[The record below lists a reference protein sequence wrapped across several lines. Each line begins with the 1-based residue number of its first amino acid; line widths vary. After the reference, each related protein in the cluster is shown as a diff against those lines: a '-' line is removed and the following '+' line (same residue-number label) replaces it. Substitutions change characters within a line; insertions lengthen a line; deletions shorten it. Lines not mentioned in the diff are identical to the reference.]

1 MMPKLQGPG
10 RRTLI
15 ILQPVLYEYRAHFLN
30 GLSYL
35 LPMYVITSLKTR
47 VLVGEC
53 VNIPTRNPLVWFA
66 EAINSYHRTSGAR
79 VAFVPAYTS
88 HLGIVLSAVLFWFLR
103 IPILVHG
110 QSLYKKPRP
119 SFVDYVISLFW
130 LSIATRYLSYSP
142 IGLEGPF
149 DWPIFRQKV
158 LVFLNRFESCSS
170 LGLDGFSP
178 SYASFPGDNTP
189 LKLLFIGRD
198 RPGSGLDLAVQLV
211 RDLRA
216 KGCNILLE
224 LIGINAFEE
233 DGINCHGPLFSD
245 SIVPIAETCQI
256 GIYPG
261 DAGLS
266 VLHYMALGLCPIVH
280 SDMRKHSGPEPA
292 YVIDGI
298 TGCLFDRGSLQ
309 SLTEKVLFLYTNP
322 VALVQL
328 RKNAHAFSTE
338 LLGNKLS
345 AQLQSIINAL

>member
-1 MMPKLQGPG
+1 MLRPHGSGL
-10 RRTLI
+10 RTLI

-30 GLSYL
+30 SLSYL
-35 LPMYVITSLKTR
+35 LPLYVITSLKTQI
-47 VLVGEC
+47 LVCEC

-88 HLGIVLSAVLFWFLR
+88 HLGIVLSAVLFRFLR

-110 QSLYKKPRP
+110 QSLFKKPHP
-119 SFVDYVISLFW
+119 SFVDYLISFFW

-149 DWPIFRQKV
+149 DWPIFRHKV

-170 LGLDGFSP
+170 LGLDKFSP
-178 SYASFPGDNTP
+178 IYTSFPGDNSP

-216 KGCNILLE
+216 KGYDIHLDLV
-224 LIGINAFEE
+224 GVNAIEE
-233 DGINCHGPLFSD
+233 DGIHSHGPLFAD
-245 SIVPIAETCQI
+245 SIVPIAESCQI

-309 SLTEKVLFLYTNP
+309 SLTEIILFLYTNP
-322 VALVQL
+322 VVLIQL

-338 LLGNKLS
+338 LLGTKFS
-345 AQLQSIINAL
+345 AQLQSIINTL

>member
-1 MMPKLQGPG
+1 MMLKLQDSGL
-10 RRTLI
+10 RTLI

-30 GLSYL
+30 GLSCL

-47 VLVGEC
+47 VLVCKC
-53 VNIPTRNPLVWFA
+53 VDIPTRNPLVWFV
-66 EAINSYHRTSGAR
+66 EAITSYTRTSGAR

-119 SFVDYVISLFW
+119 NFVDYLISLFW
-130 LSIATRYLSYSP
+130 LSIATRYLSYSS

-178 SYASFPGDNTP
+178 IYTSFPGDNSP

-198 RPGSGLDLAVQLV
+198 RPGSGLDLAFQLV

-216 KGCNILLE
+216 KGCNIHLD
-224 LIGINAFEE
+224 LIGVNDSEE
-233 DGINCHGPLFSD
+233 DGIHCHGPLFAD
-245 SIVPIAETCQI
+245 AIVPIAEECQI

-309 SLTEKVLFLYTNP
+309 SLTEKILFLYTNP

-328 RKNAHAFSTE
+328 RKNAHAFSKE
-338 LLGNKLS
+338 LLGYKLS
-345 AQLQSIINAL
+345 AQLQSIINTL

>member
-1 MMPKLQGPG
+1 MLKPNGSGL
-10 RRTLI
+10 RTLI

-35 LPMYVITSLKTR
+35 LPLYVITSLKTR
-47 VLVGEC
+47 ILVCEC

-88 HLGIVLSAVLFWFLR
+88 HLGIVLSAVFFWFLR

-110 QSLYKKPRP
+110 QSLYKKPHP
-119 SFVDYVISLFW
+119 SFIDYLISLFW

-149 DWPIFRQKV
+149 DWPIFRHKV

-170 LGLDGFSP
+170 LGLDKFSP
-178 SYASFPGDNTP
+178 IYTSFPGDNSP

-216 KGCNILLE
+216 KGYDIHLDLV
-224 LIGINAFEE
+224 GVNAIEE
-233 DGINCHGPLFSD
+233 DGIHSHGPLFAD
-245 SIVPIAETCQI
+245 SILPIAKSCQI

-266 VLHYMALGLCPIVH
+266 VLHYMALGLCPVVH

-309 SLTEKVLFLYTNP
+309 SFTEKILFLYTNP

-328 RKNAHAFSTE
+328 RRNAHAFSTE
-338 LLGNKLS
+338 LLGNKFS
-345 AQLQSIINAL
+345 TQLQSIINTL

>member
-1 MMPKLQGPG
+1 MTPKLQGSG
-10 RRTLI
+10 LRTLI
-15 ILQPVLYEYRAHFLN
+15 LLQPVLYEYRAHFLN

-47 VLVGEC
+47 VLVFEC

-88 HLGIVLSAVLFWFLR
+88 HLGIVLSAVLYWFLR

-119 SFVDYVISLFW
+119 SFVDNVISLFW

-170 LGLDGFSP
+170 LGLDGFYP
-178 SYASFPGDNTP
+178 IFTSFPGDNSP

-216 KGCNILLE
+216 KGYNIHLE
-224 LIGINAFEE
+224 LIGVNAFEE
-233 DGINCHGPLFSD
+233 DGINCHGPLFAD

-309 SLTEKVLFLYTNP
+309 SLTEKILFLYTNP

-338 LLGNKLS
+338 LLSNKLS
-345 AQLQSIINAL
+345 AQLQSIINTL

>member
-1 MMPKLQGPG
+1 MLKLHGSG
-10 RRTLI
+10 LRTLI
-15 ILQPVLYEYRAHFLN
+15 LLQPVLYEYRAHFLN

-35 LPMYVITSLKTR
+35 LPLYVITSLKTR
-47 VLVGEC
+47 ILVCEC

-66 EAINSYHRTSGAR
+66 EAINSYKRTSGAR

-110 QSLYKKPRP
+110 QSLFKKPHP
-119 SFVDYVISLFW
+119 SFVDYLISFFW

-149 DWPIFRQKV
+149 DWPIFRHKV

-170 LGLDGFSP
+170 LGLDKFSP
-178 SYASFPGDNTP
+178 IYTSFPGDNSP

-216 KGCNILLE
+216 KGYDIHLDLV
-224 LIGINAFEE
+224 GVNAIEE
-233 DGINCHGPLFSD
+233 DGIHSHGPLFAD
-245 SIVPIAETCQI
+245 SIVPIAESCQI

-292 YVIDGI
+292 YVIDGK

-309 SLTEKVLFLYTNP
+309 SFTEKILFLYTNP

-328 RKNAHAFSTE
+328 RKNAYAFSTE
-338 LLGNKLS
+338 LLGNKFS
-345 AQLQSIINAL
+345 AQLQSIINTL

>member
-1 MMPKLQGPG
+1 MLRPHGSGL
-10 RRTLI
+10 RTLI

-30 GLSYL
+30 SLSYL
-35 LPMYVITSLKTR
+35 LPLYVITSLKTQI
-47 VLVGEC
+47 LVCEC

-88 HLGIVLSAVLFWFLR
+88 HLGIVLSAVLFRFLR

-110 QSLYKKPRP
+110 QSLFKKPHP
-119 SFVDYVISLFW
+119 SFVDYLISFFW

-149 DWPIFRQKV
+149 DWPIFRHKV

-170 LGLDGFSP
+170 LGLDKFSP
-178 SYASFPGDNTP
+178 IYTSFPGDNSP

-216 KGCNILLE
+216 KGYDIHLDLV
-224 LIGINAFEE
+224 GVNAIEE
-233 DGINCHGPLFSD
+233 DGIHSHGPLFAD
-245 SIVPIAETCQI
+245 SIVPIAESCQI

-309 SLTEKVLFLYTNP
+309 SLTEIILFLYTNP
-322 VALVQL
+322 IALIQL

-338 LLGNKLS
+338 LLGTKFS
-345 AQLQSIINAL
+345 AQLQSIINTL